1 MNGLAEEVIRLVAE
15 QIEKLT
21 IHEGGHEIE
30 SAVRIRKDH
39 KQCRLLVAQG
49 IKFQFV
55 ICHQVPEL
63 FDIEKGQYVSPQEIN
78 MLLSVSC
85 PPPS

>member
-1 MNGLAEEVIRLVAE
+1 MDRQPPTVEVIRLVAE

-39 KQCRLLVAQG
+39 KQRRLLVA
-49 IKFQFV
+49 
-55 ICHQVPEL
+55 
-63 FDIEKGQYVSPQEIN
+63 
-78 MLLSVSC
+78 
-85 PPPS
+85 